1 MKKRPPSKP
10 IAPLAAQVSPSARLE
25 IAAPQAPARSRA
37 ALEAVLAVVRESLSP
52 AALQLVLAVVL
63 FAAIE
68 GYAHAQER
76 RSEEGGGNGNGDG
89 NGEADGRLA
98 NQSEREALLALAE
111 AQRDGV
117 ISTLEREQLQALLA
131 RDFADPQWPD
141 ELRWLVAEI
150 ANAPVTDGPSLLDQ
164 VRAKAANWFL

>member
-10 IAPLAAQVSPSARLE
+10 IAPLAAQASPIARLNV
-25 IAAPQAPARSRA
+25 AAPQATQAPARSRA

-76 RSEEGGGNGNGDG
+76 RLEEGGGNGNGDG
-89 NGEADGRLA
+89 SGESHGAADGRLA
-98 NQSEREALLALAE
+98 NQSEREALL
-111 AQRDGV
+111 
-117 ISTLEREQLQALLA
+117 
-131 RDFADPQWPD
+131 
-141 ELRWLVAEI
+141 
-150 ANAPVTDGPSLLDQ
+150 
-164 VRAKAANWFL
+164 